1 MDFCQWIFGY
11 CTIFQTNPFD
21 STYSIICPWSSCY
34 HDQNPKWMCLK
45 PAVFWQPSPA
55 GHLCRQQLHRC
66 PLLKC
71 GQKDDA
77 TLGWIQI
84 TRVVPAF
91 CRWIIARFRGADY
104 LTNFS
109 RFVSGVLGTTQW
121 VVAIV
126 WSSNAKKIMPGYTIN
141 GLVYR
146 DAGYKLVGGLEH
158 VFLLGMSSS
167 QLTNSCFSEG

>member
-1 MDFCQWIFGY
+1 MVCFNDGRVCLKVVYSNSYSQLLFRKIVTTNGFLDTVPY
-11 CTIFQTNPFD
+11 FQTNPFD

-126 WSSNAKKIMPGYTIN
+126 WSSNAKKIMPG
-141 GLVYR
+141 
-146 DAGYKLVGGLEH
+146 
-158 VFLLGMSSS
+158 
-167 QLTNSCFSEG
+167 